1 MEGST
6 TQDEIHQEE
15 KDRSGSSEGEQTDQ
29 KERGIRGSYL
39 SCRNNVSFTLLA

>member
-15 KDRSGSSEGEQTDQ
+15 KDRSGSSEGGQTDL
-29 KERGIRGSYL
+29 KERGRLLEEVYL
-39 SCRNNVSFTLLA
+39 SFRNNV

>member
-15 KDRSGSSEGEQTDQ
+15 EDRSGSSEGGQTDL
-29 KERGIRGSYL
+29 KERGTRGSVL
-39 SCRNNVSFTLLA
+39 KFQK